1 MQMVNKASG
10 IPRVI
15 TIFSAPN
22 YCDAYGN
29 KAACLKFDNNV
40 LNIKQFIE
48 SVHPY
53 YLPNFMDVFQ
63 WSLPFVAEKVTDM
76 LASVLNSGDDDG
88 NESDED
94 KQAST
99 TVLEEKGQM
108 FKKKVKA
115 VTKLIRMYK
124 ILRQENEAIVALK
137 QLLPGNKIP
146 VGLLSEGPDAIKQA
160 LTDFKSARKADLPN
174 ERMPLSKGA
183 LRQNSSSSLLINSDV
198 TTVDD
203 EPDLDSPKFG
213 ITEKTEKGKKKKR
226 KKKEGN
232 KCVLVN
238 VLEKMCRVIVR

>member
-76 LASVLNSGDDDG
+76 LASVLNSGEDDTEEPEEG
-88 NESDED
+88 EN
-94 KQAST
+94 KN

-146 VGLLSEGPDAIKQA
+146 VGLLSEGPDAIKKA

-174 ERMPLSKGA
+174 ERMPLMKGE
-183 LRQNSSSSLLINSDV
+183 LRTNSSSSLLINSDV
-198 TTVDD
+198 TTGDD
-203 EPDLDSPKFG
+203 DVLDLDSPKVA
-213 ITEKTEKGKKKKR
+213 ITVTAEKEKGKKE
-226 KKKEGN
+226 KKEKGN
-232 KCVLVN
+232 K
-238 VLEKMCRVIVR
+238 